1 VPDALP
7 DWLIV
12 IWGLFLVTPADL
24 DRFSK
29 LRILVIGDVMLDHF
43 VRGNVRRI
51 SPEAP
56 VPVVE
61 VIEETFNPGGAA
73 NVACNLAPFTR
84 HVSLLGRIG
93 DDSQG
98 IQLKKLLGEDGVTT
112 DAMIVSESTPTISK
126 ARVVARQQQI
136 VRVDRE
142 TLQKLTDAE
151 LQEAGKRLRALA
163 ANLDAIIL
171 EDYGKGFITASLL
184 QSVAEIAQESG
195 LLVTVDPSPRN
206 PISWRGVSLVKP
218 NRLEAFAAAGIED
231 NHLNLEPLQ
240 NEELLS
246 VGRVL
251 LEKWDTP
258 LILITLGEQGMM
270 LFQRNS
276 EPHHIPTRAREVYD
290 VSGAGDTAIAVLT
303 LALASGMTPEQA
315 ADVAN
320 HASGIVVG
328 KLGTACVTPEELLAA
343 YEAS

>member
-1 VPDALP
+1 
-7 DWLIV
+7 
-12 IWGLFLVTPADL
+12 VTRADL
-24 DRFSK
+24 DRFANV
-29 LRILVIGDVMLDHF
+29 RILVIGDVMLDHF

-73 NVACNLAPFTR
+73 NVACNIAPFTR
-84 HVSLLGRIG
+84 KVALMGRIG
-93 DDSQG
+93 RDSQAG
-98 IQLKKLLGEDGVTT
+98 QLTRLLNEEGVGT
-112 DAMIVSESTPTISK
+112 DDMIVSETVPTISK

-142 TLQKLTDAE
+142 VVQRLTEEE
-151 LQEAGKRLRALA
+151 LGEAGTRLRAIA
-163 ANLDAIIL
+163 SDLDAIIL
-171 EDYGKGFITASLL
+171 EDYGKGFITAPLM
-184 QSVAEIAQESG
+184 QTVATIAKESG

-206 PISWRGVSLVKP
+206 PISWSGVGLVKP

-231 NHLNLEPLQ
+231 SHLSVEPSE
-240 NEELLS
+240 NEELLR
-246 VGRVL
+246 VGRTL

-258 LILITLGEQGMM
+258 LVLITLGEQGMM
-270 LFQRNS
+270 LFQRDGT
-276 EPHHIPTRAREVYD
+276 PHHIPTRAREVYD

-303 LALASGMTPEQA
+303 LALASGMEPEQA

-328 KLGTACVTPEELLAA
+328 KLGTACITPDELLAA
-343 YEAS
+343 YENS

>member
-1 VPDALP
+1 M
-7 DWLIV
+7 
-12 IWGLFLVTPADL
+12 TRADL
-24 DRFSK
+24 DRFANV
-29 LRILVIGDVMLDHF
+29 RILVIGDVMLDHF

-61 VIEETFNPGGAA
+61 VIGETFNPGGAA
-73 NVACNLAPFTR
+73 NVACNLASFSR
-84 HVSLLGRIG
+84 NVSLMGRIG
-93 DDSQG
+93 HDMQG
-98 IQLKKLLGEDGVTT
+98 TKLTTLLHEEGVGT
-112 DAMIVSESTPTISK
+112 ASMLVSPTIPTISK

-142 TLQKLTDAE
+142 KLQKLTDEE
-151 LQEAGKRLRALA
+151 LMEAGSRLRALA
-163 ANLDAIIL
+163 ADLDAIIL
-171 EDYGKGFITASLL
+171 EDYGKGFMTAPLM
-184 QSVAEIAQESG
+184 QTVTAIAKENG

-206 PISWRGVSLVKP
+206 PLPWSGVSLVKP

-231 NHLNLEPLQ
+231 SHLHVEPSQ
-240 NEELLS
+240 NEELLR
-246 VGRVL
+246 VGHAL

-258 LILITLGEQGMM
+258 MVLITLGEQGMM
-270 LFQRNS
+270 LFQRDS
-276 EPHHIPTRAREVYD
+276 LPHHIPTRAREVYD

-303 LALASGMTPEQA
+303 LALASGMKPEQA

-343 YEAS
+343 YEAA

>member
-1 VPDALP
+1 M
-7 DWLIV
+7 
-12 IWGLFLVTPADL
+12 TRADL
-24 DRFSK
+24 DRFANV
-29 LRILVIGDVMLDHF
+29 RILVIGDVMLDHF

-73 NVACNLAPFTR
+73 NVACNIAPFTR
-84 HVSLLGRIG
+84 KVALMGRIG
-93 DDSQG
+93 RDSQAG
-98 IQLKKLLGEDGVTT
+98 QLTRLLNEEGVGT
-112 DAMIVSESTPTISK
+112 DDMIVSETVPTISK

-142 TLQKLTDAE
+142 VVQRLTEEE
-151 LQEAGKRLRALA
+151 LGEAGTRLRAIA
-163 ANLDAIIL
+163 SDLDAIIL
-171 EDYGKGFITASLL
+171 EDYGKGFITAPLM
-184 QSVAEIAQESG
+184 QTVATIAKESG

-206 PISWRGVSLVKP
+206 PISWSGVGLVKP

-231 NHLNLEPLQ
+231 SHLSVEPSE
-240 NEELLS
+240 NEELLR
-246 VGRVL
+246 VGRTL

-258 LILITLGEQGMM
+258 LVLITLGEQGMM
-270 LFQRNS
+270 LFQRDGT
-276 EPHHIPTRAREVYD
+276 PHHIPTRAREVYD

-303 LALASGMTPEQA
+303 LALASGMEPEQA

-328 KLGTACVTPEELLAA
+328 KLGTACITPDELLAA
-343 YEAS
+343 YENS